1 MGKLM
6 IAVVDESGL
15 DGPDILKELEG
26 SIGFDRFEH
35 EGTRP
40 LFLIFHWRRDS
51 SGTTHAV
58 SIVDNLQKVRKLS
71 DRRALNENSGI
82 EKISVLLPP
91 AIESERNWMIE
102 DFKQAGIEDD
112 TEGQLSYLPHLT
124 TYRQGTH
131 LRVAPTDSGHPEWR
145 VILKNTSAP

>member
-1 MGKLM
+1 M

-15 DGPDILKELEG
+15 DGPDVLKELKG
-26 SIGFDRFEH
+26 SIGFDSFEH

-58 SIVDNLQKVRKLS
+58 SIVDNLQTVREFS
-71 DRRALNENSGI
+71 YRRTLYENSGI

-91 AIESERNWMIE
+91 AVESERDWMIE
-102 DFKQAGIEDD
+102 DFKQAAIESD
-112 TEGQLSYLPHLT
+112 TEGQLSYLPHAT
-124 TYRQGTH
+124 THWQGKH
-131 LRVAPTDSGHPEWR
+131 LRVDPTEPGYPEWR
-145 VILKNTSAP
+145 VILINTSAP